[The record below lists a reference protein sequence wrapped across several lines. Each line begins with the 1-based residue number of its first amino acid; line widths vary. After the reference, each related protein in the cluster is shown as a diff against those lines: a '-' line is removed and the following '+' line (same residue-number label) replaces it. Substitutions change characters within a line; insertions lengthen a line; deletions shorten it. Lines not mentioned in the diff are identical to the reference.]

1 MEYGDCMQISPA
13 LGTGGCFLEGS
24 ENRVLRGL
32 SVFFPAFNEEANI
45 LPTLKEALRILPAV
59 AEDYEVIVVDDGSR
73 DRTRE
78 LAIRFAE
85 SNPAVR
91 VVSHPRNLGYGA
103 ALSTGFKESKMEWV
117 FFTDADR
124 QFDLDELRSVV
135 SYCGEYDA
143 VLGYRKRRADR
154 LYRRAL
160 AGAWGLTV
168 NLALGV
174 RLKDLDCAFKLIK
187 KEYLDSLV
195 FTCSGATISAELATK
210 LKAKG
215 CRWVEIPVS
224 HYPRPAGRQTGA
236 RPDVLFKAVKELLVL
251 KKRLAEEGV
260 GR

>member
-1 MEYGDCMQISPA
+1 M
-13 LGTGGCFLEGS
+13 
-24 ENRVLRGL
+24 VLKSL
-32 SVFFPAFNEEANI
+32 SVFFPAFNEEPNI
-45 LPTLKEALRILPAV
+45 LPTLKEALRVLPAV

-73 DRTRE
+73 DRTKE
-78 LAIRFAE
+78 LALRFAE

-124 QFDLDELRSVV
+124 QFDLDELRSAV

-143 VLGYRKRRADR
+143 VLGYRKKRADP

-168 NLALGV
+168 NLVLGV
-174 RLKDLDCAFKLIK
+174 RLKDLDCAYKLIRR
-187 KEYLDSLV
+187 EYLDNLV
-195 FTCSGATISAELATK
+195 FTCSGATISAELAAK

-224 HYPRPAGRQTGA
+224 HYPRLAGKQTGA
-236 RPDVLFKAVKELLVL
+236 RPGVVLRAARELFNLAG
-251 KKRLAEEGV
+251 KRV
-260 GR
+260 V